1 MASEL
6 LPITSEL
13 TRADKN
19 DHFLARIGY
28 KRGSHRVK
36 PGIYSLGSTNN
47 ESPVFVSANYTLSFD
62 ALRKSLKGFDCY
74 ILVIDTKGINVWC
87 AAGKGTFGTD
97 EVVSKIESTRLKDIV
112 SHRRIILPQLSAP
125 GVAAHEVKK
134 RTGFTVEYGPVRAED
149 LPEYFRLGKATKEMR
164 RVRFKLKDRA
174 ILVPVE
180 MKNNLFWSV
189 PLTLLLLLLGA
200 FWPALIV
207 VSVFVVGVVLFPML
221 LPVLPSKDFTLKGMI
236 LGAIAGLV
244 LGGLQL
250 SLSNHPIDG
259 IGAAYMAATIL
270 VMSASVG
277 FISLN
282 FTGVSTYA
290 SRTGARREIFRY
302 IPIIAVALIAAVLI
316 FAVAEIIGFMG

>member
-1 MASEL
+1 MGNPS
-6 LPITSEL
+6 P
-13 TRADKN
+13 
-19 DHFLARIGY
+19 
-28 KRGSHRVK
+28 
-36 PGIYSLGSTNN
+36 

-97 EVVSKIESTRLKDIV
+97 ELVSKIESTNLRDVV
-112 SHRRIILPQLSAP
+112 SHRKIILPQLAAP

-134 RTGFTVEYGPVRAED
+134 RSGFTVDYGPVRAED
-149 LPEYFRLGKATKEMR
+149 LPEYLKSGKATKEMR

-189 PLTLLLLLLGA
+189 PLTILFLLLGA
-200 FWPALIV
+200 LWPALIV
-207 VSVFVVGVVLFPML
+207 ISIFVAGVVLFPML
-221 LPVLPSKDFTLKGMI
+221 LPVLPSKDFALKGMV
-236 LGAIAGLV
+236 LGAVAALV
-244 LGGLQL
+244 LNGLQIWL
-250 SLSNHPIDG
+250 SDHSIDG
-259 IGAAYMAATIL
+259 IGVAYMAATVL

-282 FTGVSTYA
+282 FTGASTYA

-302 IPIIAVALIAAVLI
+302 IPMIALALVSAALV
-316 FAVAEIIGFMG
+316 FAIVQIIGFMG